1 MKSLVFIVLI
11 VLAGIAGYNFI
22 NKPTEAVPPTAVVE
36 EATPVTEPAQNEAAS
51 SEVESSADVESTPNV
66 ENNTEESAAVET
78 DTSNTT
84 TPADMPEEAQHEMYK
99 AMMDYNKCMM
109 QDKPEYHDDKTSL
122 EAVAGKTLAE
132 CEPNLDTLKSVLE
145 KNNVNA
151 GLTEGMAKTVRQ
163 RTVRKLMSAVMQ
175 AQATTLMSHEA
186 ETPAET
192 K

>member
-22 NKPTEAVPPTAVVE
+22 NKPTETVVSTAVVE
-36 EATPVTEPAQNEAAS
+36 ETAPISESASNEAAS
-51 SEVESSADVESTPNV
+51 SEVENSADIESTPNNESSV
-66 ENNTEESAAVET
+66 EESVAVESDGT
-78 DTSNTT
+78 NMI
-84 TPADMPEEAQHEMYK
+84 TPADMPEDAQHEMYK

-109 QDKPEYHDDKTSL
+109 QDKPEYHDDKTKI
-122 EAVAGKTLAE
+122 EDIAGKTLAE
-132 CEPNLDTLKSVLE
+132 CEPNLDALTAVLE

-151 GLTEGMAKTVRQ
+151 DLREGMAKTVRQ

-175 AQATTLMSHEA
+175 AQAATLMSHEGQA
-186 ETPAET
+186 PAET